1 MCIRDSS
8 KYMWAPLATA
18 LSQARTG
25 DGSGIRAL
33 ERGGGDTPAFFG
45 YMANEGRYRGGV
57 DRFMREQ
64 EHDYALADHFFLI
77 RNSAWVGLTLWPYE
91 PRGVYRGPF
100 RHAAAAQT
108 ALVIAGTHDPA
119 TPFKGGKRYV
129 ADLGNARLLTYR
141 SDGHG
146 ALTDLDPCIG
156 GWFVAYIEAGVLP
169 PEGASCTQH
178 VPEPAAQRSAAR
190 EDRLAW
196 KRATL
201 PALR

>member
-1 MCIRDSS
+1 
-8 KYMWAPLATA
+8 
-18 LSQARTG
+18 
-25 DGSGIRAL
+25 
-33 ERGGGDTPAFFG
+33 
-45 YMANEGRYRGGV
+45 MANEGRYRDGV

-64 EHDYALADHFFLI
+64 KHDYALADHFFLI

-100 RHAAAAQT
+100 RHAAGAQT

-119 TPFKGGKRYV
+119 TPFKGAQRYL

-156 GWFVAYIEAGVLP
+156 GWFVAYIEAGTNNR
-169 PEGASCTQH
+169 GAWT
-178 VPEPAAQRSAAR
+178 R
-190 EDRLAW
+190 ELHT
-196 KRATL
+196 KRV
-201 PALR
+201 RK